1 MAADVSKLA
10 ERFAAQVEP
19 LDVAATTLE
28 TEIVAIEPGQDR
40 ILDIID
46 ADHDATGV
54 AEEYLGGAVLLG
66 ASAVRTCEELA
77 TLSRTLEQHGRTFP
91 PVEAATIG
99 LVSAMRRVIVALEPA
114 IGWGGALRRDPVRL
128 GLIRGKEPHSVAQPS
143 SSSQSSKSGHAAM
156 STPWLSGDASVH
168 QLGTCESSDSRP
180 PAASAAATR
189 PSA

>member
-66 ASAVRTCEELA
+66 ASAVRTCEN
-77 TLSRTLEQHGRTFP
+77 SRPFP
-91 PVEAATIG
+91 G
-99 LVSAMRRVIVALEPA
+99 
-114 IGWGGALRRDPVRL
+114 
-128 GLIRGKEPHSVAQPS
+128 PS
-143 SSSQSSKSGHAAM
+143 SSTVGPSRRSK
-156 STPWLSGDASVH
+156 P
-168 QLGTCESSDSRP
+168 
-180 PAASAAATR
+180 R
-189 PSA
+189 PSVSFRRCAE